1 MVDTASLNVFR
12 RKKQKLCIGTANF
25 GFNYGIN
32 KKRSLRIENIKKI
45 LSYAKKNK
53 IEYLDTAISYKSAE
67 KKIGK
72 SNIKN
77 FKIIS
82 KIHRIPK
89 RIKKIDK
96 WIIKNAK
103 MSCKNL
109 KVKSLY
115 GLLIHDT
122 SELNDKKKS
131 EQIFKAF
138 KYLIKNKIIK
148 KVGLSIYKK
157 EELDLY
163 INQFNF
169 KIVQLPINIF
179 DCRISKSHWLDYLK
193 KKRIQIFARSIF
205 LKGLLL
211 KDKSQIKK
219 RFKIW
224 SKNFEYFENWI
235 RKKKISKEEACIRYV
250 KSFDQIDK
258 IIVGV
263 NNIDQL
269 KKNIKNI
276 NKKKLIIS
284 NNFCVN
290 DENLLNPQNWK

>member
-1 MVDTASLNVFR
+1 
-12 RKKQKLCIGTANF
+12 
-25 GFNYGIN
+25 
-32 KKRSLRIENIKKI
+32 
-45 LSYAKKNK
+45 
-53 IEYLDTAISYKSAE
+53 
-67 KKIGK
+67 
-72 SNIKN
+72 
-77 FKIIS
+77 
-82 KIHRIPK
+82 
-89 RIKKIDK
+89 
-96 WIIKNAK
+96 

-122 SELNDKKKS
+122 SELNDKKS

-219 RFKIW
+219 DLKFGAKTLNILITGLEK
-224 SKNFEYFENWI
+224 KNFQ
-235 RKKKISKEEACIRYV
+235 RGACIRYV

-263 NNIDQL
+263 NNLDQL
-269 KKNIKNI
+269 KEYKKNI
-276 NKKKLIIS
+276 NKK
-284 NNFCVN
+284 N
-290 DENLLNPQNWK
+290 